1 MECFILILILAYI
14 WIVGAGK
21 IAMKDLIGIIEKN

>member
-21 IAMKDLIGIIEKN
+21 IANLIGIIEKN